1 MKRKLHDIFAKRKS
15 PVLKPQIPKHAQK
28 IIIDHR
34 EKNSLVAS
42 ELVKM
47 GFTPEFKQL
56 ELGDYIIGDIVV
68 ERKTVNDFIS
78 SLLNKR
84 LTRQLENLQTL
95 PKKLML
101 IEGIEDNE
109 LYQMRYDGT
118 GIHPNALRGMLLT
131 ITLYYGVPLLTTN
144 NAEDTAT
151 FLSLLAKKQ
160 DKTLALNAK
169 RKPRSANEQLQYL
182 VEGFP
187 GIGPTS
193 AKKLLKEFR
202 TLKNI
207 INASEEQ
214 LVELLGKKG
223 NELFFWMEKKYT
235 EKV

>member
-1 MKRKLHDIFAKRKS
+1 MKRKLHNIFAKRRSSS
-15 PVLKPQIPKHAQK
+15 PKPSIPKHAQK
-28 IIIDHR
+28 IIIDYR

-42 ELVKM
+42 ELVKQ
-47 GFTPEFKQL
+47 GFVPEFKQL
-56 ELGDYIIGDIVV
+56 ELGDYIIGDIVI
-68 ERKTVNDFIS
+68 ERKTVNDFVS

-101 IEGIEDNE
+101 IEGVESQE
-109 LYQMRYDGT
+109 LYNSNYDGT

-160 DKTLALNAK
+160 NKEISLNAK

-187 GIGPTS
+187 RIGPTS
-193 AKKLLKEFR
+193 AKKLLKEFK
-202 TLKNI
+202 TLKNF

-223 NELFFWMEKKYT
+223 SDLFFWMEKRYT
-235 EKV
+235 EK